1 MTTSAT
7 ASATPS
13 PTAPHDA
20 YFGPM
25 LVSQIKGSFSVPG
38 YQRGYRWG
46 KEEVVQL
53 LNDLDERLA
62 ANRTKEDY
70 YLQPVVVK
78 KETASRYELID
89 GQQRLTTLYLVYRAL
104 GALMPGL
111 IAACPYK
118 IDYET
123 RPGTPHFLEDPLNA
137 GKAKENIDFHY
148 LKEAYVEIDRWLRQ
162 KEQTEGWLEKFY
174 HFLKEHLR
182 IIWYEVPQ
190 ERDSVAL
197 FTRLNNGRIP
207 LTNAELV
214 RALIFRG
221 ETTQTQLEWAFRWDR
236 IEEHLQNELFWGFVS
251 NQAPTSYPNR
261 IELVFD
267 LISGKE
273 KQAHAPDTYTFDY
286 FYAELTQRGKEPAA
300 LWKKIWATY
309 TLLAEWFS
317 HRVLYHKV
325 GYLVAVGIPLHDLI
339 ALYRGKTGIPCN
351 KKAFNV
357 LLDEKIRHFL
367 QVTEAE
373 VLNLSYRNGAADR
386 KKISHLLLLFN
397 VLTTMEQENDTQLF
411 PFWRHKGREW
421 SLEHIHAQQDAG
433 LKKEKDWNE
442 WARLYVSILENILA
456 NPSSFFPLEEEMET
470 RGRSI
475 EAKKAIA
482 ARLHSELSE
491 KVTKGL
497 SREDYLDLSAKVLDF
512 FKDTDQVEM
521 HLISNLA
528 LLSIADNATFNNAP
542 FPLKRARMLQLD
554 KAGRYIPFCTRRIFL
569 KYYTPENDN
578 QFLRWTSKDREH
590 YQKAILEK
598 IKVYFILKTDRDGKH
613 VI

>member
-1 MTTSAT
+1 MTKCITPTPTS
-7 ASATPS
+7 S
-13 PTAPHDA
+13 TAPDA
-20 YFGPM
+20 CFGPM
-25 LVSQIKGSFSVPG
+25 LVSRIQGYFWVPG

-53 LNDLDERLA
+53 LNDLDERVTA
-62 ANRTKEDY
+62 DRTKEDY

-78 KETASRYELID
+78 KKTDSRYELID
-89 GQQRLTTLYLVYRAL
+89 GQQRLTTLYLIYKAL
-104 GALMPGL
+104 RDLMGDL
-111 IAACPYK
+111 VDACPYE

-123 RPGTPHFLEDPLNA
+123 RPDTPHFLKDPLNA
-137 GKAKENIDFHY
+137 EKAKENIDFHY
-148 LKEAYVEIDRWLRQ
+148 LKEAYVEIDGWLRQ
-162 KEQTEGWLEKFY
+162 KEHTKAWLMKFY
-174 HFLKEHLR
+174 PFLQEHLR

-221 ETTQTQLEWAFRWDR
+221 ETTQTKLEWAFRWDR
-236 IEEHLQNELFWGFVS
+236 MEEHLQNDLFWGFVS
-251 NQAPTSYPNR
+251 NQAPDSYPNR
-261 IELVFD
+261 VELVFD
-267 LISGKE
+267 LISGKA
-273 KQAHAPDTYTFDY
+273 KKAHAPDTYTFDY
-286 FYAELTQRGKEPAA
+286 FYAELMERGQEQTA
-300 LWKKIWATY
+300 LWKKIWETY
-309 TLLAEWFS
+309 VLLAEWFAD
-317 HRVLYHKV
+317 RVLYHKV

-339 ALYRGKTGIPCN
+339 ALYRGDGGQPCN
-351 KKAFNV
+351 KKAFNA
-357 LLDEKIRHFL
+357 LLDEKIRTFL

-373 VLNLSYRNGAADR
+373 VLNLSYGNGANDR

-456 NPSSFFPLEEEMET
+456 NPDSFFPLEEELEI
-470 RGRSI
+470 GRRLI
-475 EAKKAIA
+475 EAKKEIA

-491 KVTKGL
+491 KAAKGL
-497 SREDYLDLSAKVLDF
+497 SREDYLDLSARVLDF
-512 FKDTDQVEM
+512 FNDTDQVEI

-542 FPLKRARMLQLD
+542 FPLKRARMLELD
-554 KAGRYIPFCTRRIFL
+554 KAGRYIPLCTRRIFL
-569 KYYTPENDN
+569 KYYTAENEN
-578 QFLRWTSKDREH
+578 QLLRWTSKDREH

-598 IKVYFILKTDRDGKH
+598 IKAYFVLKTNRDGKH